1 VSIAEDLL
9 AGIDVVD
16 PYPLWQALLDG
27 PPQLSEDGSFALVT
41 ALEDCSELLRHPAMS
56 SDHRNSTHF
65 QEVRRPALTPEEVER
80 WERREVFLF
89 RDPPVHTR
97 LRRLVAKAFTAR
109 RVEQLQPFVQK
120 LTDELLTAA
129 AERGRLELVSD
140 LAYPLPVAVISEM
153 LGVPHE
159 DHEKFAGWS
168 AILAKGLDRLMS
180 EPTAEE
186 VEQNGIA
193 SDEFRD
199 YFEDLAEQRRRD
211 PRDDLMSALVA
222 AEEEGD
228 RLTMDELTST
238 ALLLLVAGH
247 ETTVSLIGNA
257 MLALLRVPG
266 LLDRV
271 RADPALAE
279 GVVEE
284 VLRLDPPVQM
294 TMRTALADVEVPGGV
309 LRAGGTAVLL
319 IAAANRDA
327 SAFPEPLELDPLRRD
342 TGHLAFGGGI
352 HFCLGSPLARL
363 EGRVVVAELARRLV
377 APRLEE
383 LTFREN
389 RVLRGPDKLVIG
401 YDALLP

>member
-1 VSIAEDLL
+1 MTSPTDLL
-9 AGIDVVD
+9 EDIDVVD
-16 PYPLWQALLDG
+16 PYPVWQALLDG
-27 PPQLSEDGSFALVT
+27 PPTIADDGSFAIVT
-41 ALEDCSELLRHPAMS
+41 GLADCNALLRHPDMS
-56 SDHRNSTHF
+56 SDHRNSTYF
-65 QEVRRPALTPEEVER
+65 QEVKLAALSKEDQER
-80 WERREVFLF
+80 WEKREVFLF

-97 LRRLVAKAFTAR
+97 LRKLVAKAFTAR
-109 RVEQLQPFVQK
+109 RVDQLQPFVQRR
-120 LTDELLTAA
+120 TDELLTAA
-129 AERGRLELVSD
+129 ADRGRLELVAD

-159 DHEKFAGWS
+159 DHATFAGWS
-168 AILAKGLDRLMS
+168 AILAKGLDRMMS
-180 EPTAEE
+180 EPTPEEAEE
-186 VEQNGIA
+186 NRLA
-193 SDEFRD
+193 SDEFRA
-199 YFEDLAEQRRRD
+199 YFEDLAEQRRRE
-211 PRDDLMSALVA
+211 PRDDLLSALVA

-228 RLTMDELTST
+228 RLSMDELTST

-266 LLDRV
+266 LLERV

-309 LRAGGTAVLL
+309 VKKGGTAVLL

-327 SAFPEPLELDPLRRD
+327 DAFADPLRLDPERRD
-342 TGHLAFGGGI
+342 TGHLAFSGGI
-352 HFCLGSPLARL
+352 HFCLGAPLARL

-383 LTFREN
+383 LTYREN
-389 RVLRGPDKLVIG
+389 RVLRGPSRLVVG